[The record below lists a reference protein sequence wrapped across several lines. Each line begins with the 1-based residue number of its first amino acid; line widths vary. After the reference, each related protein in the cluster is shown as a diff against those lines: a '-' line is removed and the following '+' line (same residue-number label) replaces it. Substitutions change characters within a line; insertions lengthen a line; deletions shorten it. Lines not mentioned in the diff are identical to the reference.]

1 MDIILSNTV
10 AIELG
15 LLLLKIFKR
24 KKYDWLGKD
33 GKSSILQWDCFHNH
47 RRFGGL
53 IVIFTVI
60 IVNFLCGFFLIN
72 GLWIPPKTNFNLYRL
87 LVWFTLTNLTLREL
101 YNDIETWGTYT
112 RIENPISGKCR
123 WLTFF
128 VMFTETFIVIKFLK
142 DAGNIIEDFTTPVY
156 IWLPWLIVISSIIIL
171 YLYLRFKSN
180 RTFKHPIE
188 YYKIKNDKNIS
199 S

>member
-72 GLWIPPKTNFNLYRL
+72 ALWIPPKANLNIYRL
-87 LVWFTLTNLTLREL
+87 LVSLTLGFLTGREL
-101 YNDIETWGTYT
+101 YDDIETWGTYT
-112 RIENPISGKCR
+112 RIESPIGGKCR
-123 WLTFF
+123 WLMIFM
-128 VMFTETFIVIKFLK
+128 MFTETFIIIKFLK

-156 IWLPWLIVISSIIIL
+156 IWLPWLIVISSIIIF

-180 RTFKHPIE
+180 ITFKHPVE
-188 YYKIKNDKNIS
+188 YYKIKND
-199 S
+199 